1 MDKTWI
7 FLCCLTV
14 IPLVLFAT
22 VGYHNPP
29 TVQAQQ
35 ELLLK
40 ESVTMQDQLRTQ
52 EGLNVMLSET
62 VGITDTVV
70 LTKP

>member
-1 MDKTWI
+1 MDKTWVA
-7 FLCCLTV
+7 LCCLTV

-22 VGYHNPP
+22 VGHHNPP

-40 ESVTMQDQLRTQ
+40 ESVAMQDQLSTQ
-52 EGLNVMLSET
+52 KDLNVMLSEQ
-62 VGITDTVV
+62 VGITDTIG